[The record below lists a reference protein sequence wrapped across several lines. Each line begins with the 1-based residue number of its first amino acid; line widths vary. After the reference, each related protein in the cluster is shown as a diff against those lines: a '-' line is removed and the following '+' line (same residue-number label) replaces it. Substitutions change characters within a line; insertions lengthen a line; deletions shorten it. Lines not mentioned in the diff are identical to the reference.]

1 MAHACHSCYLP
12 EMDFFRG
19 ITTSSQVSC
28 SRASNTRETS
38 PRVTGRTESWSLKD
52 MAISFS
58 LRPKGDR
65 DIVLSGSQDSKRE
78 QGEQGAIQNLDPYAT
93 SLMSKIEAPRSRS
106 SQQAILS
113 KLAVYNA
120 RSAPTDGRH
129 RSLPPTF
136 LFTSYLGYLGWS
148 EHARTLCIDREKH
161 NTISSSKSHS
171 NFRYPLHTIT
181 SPRALIDNPDP
192 GRPESENKAAVVV
205 LGLPSFDNLKQE
217 SRCFRKRWLAHPC
230 LIADRI

>member
-65 DIVLSGSQDSKRE
+65 DIVLSGSRQGALFTVQYSWMFRQDSKRE

-93 SLMSKIEAPRSRS
+93 SLM
-106 SQQAILS
+106 
-113 KLAVYNA
+113 
-120 RSAPTDGRH
+120 PTDDATIGR
-129 RSLPPTF
+129 RQPAR
-136 LFTSYLGYLGWS
+136 FTSYLGYLGWS
-148 EHARTLCIDREKH
+148 ELARTLCIDREKH
-161 NTISSSKSHS
+161 NNISSSKSHS
-171 NFRYPLHTIT
+171 NLRYPLHTIT
-181 SPRALIDNPDP
+181 SPRALIDSPDP
-192 GRPESENKAAVVV
+192 SRRRPRAPVV
-205 LGLPSFDNLKQE
+205 
-217 SRCFRKRWLAHPC
+217 
-230 LIADRI
+230 